1 MAGEKQQQQQKKQ
14 NELRRDMTMLG
25 RAIVTAQNARDEA
38 AENDQQASP
47 EYFNE
52 IAQRFENSEDRS
64 ARAWLQ
70 KMLSKVEESNEK
82 ARMEDKERIAMLEGE
97 LKMTKQMLLMASVGL
112 LICAGAVLFKHL
124 KN

>member
-25 RAIVTAQNARDEA
+25 RAIVTVENARDEA

-82 ARMEDKERIAMLEGE
+82 ARMEDKERISALE
-97 LKMTKQMLLMASVGL
+97 KQMLMVSVGL